1 MILPNKLFSY
11 NQSIL
16 PKAVIIAKTLANGE
30 QGVSELFENL
40 QDQFSGVDE
49 FMDAMDCL
57 YAIGRV
63 ELDPDRRVLKYVERN

>member
-1 MILPNKLFSY
+1 MILPSKLFSY

-16 PKAVIIAKTLANGE
+16 PKAVLVAKTLKDGD

-49 FMDAMDCL
+49 FMDAVDCL
-57 YAIGRV
+57 YAIRRV
-63 ELDPDRRVLKYVERN
+63 ELDSERRILRYVERN

>member
-1 MILPNKLFSY
+1 MILPSKLFSY

-16 PKAVIIAKTLANGE
+16 PKVVLIAKILKEGD
-30 QGVSELFENL
+30 QGVRELFEDL
-40 QDQFSGVDE
+40 QDQFNGTDE

-63 ELDPDRRVLKYVERN
+63 ELDPDRRVLRYVERD

>member
-16 PKAVIIAKTLANGE
+16 PKVVLVAKTLKKGD
-30 QGVSELFENL
+30 QGVRELFENL
-40 QDQFSGVDE
+40 QDQFNGVDE
-49 FMDAMDCL
+49 FLDVMDCL

-63 ELDPDRRVLKYVERN
+63 ELDPDGRVLKYVERN

>member
-1 MILPNKLFSY
+1 MILPSKLFSY

-16 PKAVIIAKTLANGE
+16 PKAVLIAKTLKEGD
-30 QGVSELFENL
+30 QGVRELFEKL
-40 QDQFSGVDE
+40 QDQFNGADE

-63 ELDPDRRVLKYVERN
+63 ELDPNRRVLRYVERN